1 MYECPAEAICGMDP
15 GHSLYLID
23 FIAYLP
29 QLLSANDY
37 AVMRVIPVSLVSLAD
52 TFRAFNTND
61 LLGRVTVSDLANGVV
76 LAAALLA
83 YPEGSGMG
91 EQHGTQRSLSIF

>member
-1 MYECPAEAICGMDP
+1 MDT
-15 GHSLYLID
+15 GHSLYLIGCVAD
-23 FIAYLP
+23 LP

-37 AVMRVIPVSLVSLAD
+37 AVVRVIPVSLVSLAD

-61 LLGRVTVSDLANGVV
+61 LLGRVTVSDLANRVV

-83 YPEGSGMG
+83 YREGSGM
-91 EQHGTQRSLSIF
+91 ERQHGTQRSLSIFQ